1 MDLAQVKGA
10 ILSKATDAEL
20 LLRKF
25 KQKISDVNNLII
37 KVGIP
42 KEVEVSTEAI
52 NYSQEKKQIAR
63 AGREKMSD
71 VILGTKLNEQKLKQ
85 NEEQY
90 VADIAWKNNEGSFS
104 EKIPARAFGST
115 MIRRY
120 SSKIQKLINKE
131 MKAYTEG
138 QQSLEEAYNRIG
150 LACAGYMKDNLTN
163 GNWQAN
169 APLTIFLK
177 GSRKPLIDTG
187 QMRQSITYIVK
198 DKNSE

>member
-1 MDLAQVKGA
+1 M
-10 ILSKATDAEL
+10 LSKATDAEL

-42 KEVEVSTEAI
+42 KEVEVSTEAM

-63 AGREKMSD
+63 TERQQMADIILKTNLKGQKEKQ
-71 VILGTKLNEQKLKQ
+71 T
-85 NEEQY
+85 EEQY
-90 VADIAWKNNEGSFS
+90 VADIAWKNDHGSFA
-104 EKIPARAFGST
+104 EKIPTRPFGST
-115 MIRRY
+115 MISRY
-120 SSKIQKLINKE
+120 SSKIRKLINRE

-138 QQSLEEAYNRIG
+138 QQSLEKAYNRIG

-163 GNWQAN
+163 GNWKAN

-177 GSRKPLIDTG
+177 GSSKPLIDTG